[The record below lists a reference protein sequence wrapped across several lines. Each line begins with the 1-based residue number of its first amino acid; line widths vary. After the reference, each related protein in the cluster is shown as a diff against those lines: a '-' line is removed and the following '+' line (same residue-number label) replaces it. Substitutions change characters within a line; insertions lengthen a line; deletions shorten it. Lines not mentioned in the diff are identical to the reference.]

1 VVRRASGP
9 MDLGVAKRALLLTP
23 SSGLGGGIERYV
35 ETLEWS
41 FDAVGVEHRRIS
53 LVGAGMAAHSR
64 MLAQGRQE
72 LRAMAKPTRLVVAH
86 RALLPVASRLAAD
99 PTVPGISVICH
110 GSDIWGVKQS
120 LRWYYERHLMRQ
132 AHVRVVAVSSFT
144 SGVLSGACPSSVLPP
159 GLSMAWFNMLVKAST
174 SARFRA
180 PGAHLVTVFRLGDW
194 QDKGLPELLEA
205 AASLGRP
212 DISVTV
218 CGSGNPSSDLCD
230 LVVKYPACSIRAE
243 LTDGELADQL
253 ASADLFVL
261 ATRTRSGRN
270 PCGEGFGLVLLEAQ
284 VAGTPVIAPGHGG
297 SHDAYV
303 EGVTGMAPTDESVP
317 ALASVLRNV
326 LGQPDRLAQMS
337 KSAADWSRESFA
349 PGPYAE
355 LAARRLL

>member
-1 VVRRASGP
+1 MPSSEP
-9 MDLGVAKRALLLTP
+9 MDPGVADRALLLTP
-23 SSGLGGGIERYV
+23 SYGLGGGIERYV

-41 FDAVGVEHRRIS
+41 FDAVGVERHTIS
-53 LVGAGMAAHSR
+53 LVDAGMAAHVR
-64 MLAQGRQE
+64 MLSQGRQT
-72 LRAMAKPTRLVVAH
+72 LRAMSRPARLVVAH
-86 RALLPVASRLAAD
+86 RALLPVASRLAAESS
-99 PTVPGISVICH
+99 VVGMSVICH

-132 AHVRVVAVSSFT
+132 PHVRVVGVSSFT
-144 SGVLSGACPSSVLPP
+144 SGVLSGVCPSSVLPP
-159 GLSMAWFNMLVKAST
+159 SLSMKWFNALVKASE

-194 QDKGLPELLEA
+194 RDKGLPELLQA
-205 AASLGRP
+205 VVALGRP

-218 CGSGNPSSDLCD
+218 CGTGSPPTDLRG
-230 LVVKYPACSIRAE
+230 LVAKYPACSIRAD
-243 LTDGELADQL
+243 LTDEELADQL
-253 ASADLFVL
+253 ASADLLVL

-284 VAGTPVIAPGHGG
+284 VAGTPVIAPAHGG
-297 SHDAYV
+297 SHDAYI

-317 ALASVLRNV
+317 ALARVLRNM

-337 KSAADWSRESFA
+337 KSAADWSRECFA
-349 PGPYAE
+349 PRPYAE